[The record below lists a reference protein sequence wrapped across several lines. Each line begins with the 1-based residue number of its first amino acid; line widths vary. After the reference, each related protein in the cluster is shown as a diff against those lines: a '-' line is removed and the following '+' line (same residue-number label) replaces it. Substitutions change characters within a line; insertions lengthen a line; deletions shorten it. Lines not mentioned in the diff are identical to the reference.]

1 MHRFLHPRSE
11 DPVETR
17 PQMDRLRIGKDLV
30 PPEVALPVLVRVILE
45 RLHPQNLCPGLVRQ
59 SFQSLRQQSPLARL
73 IRRLFTCYLNSLQD
87 CRIVV
92 RRSAGGEFRI
102 GDDDDVKLW
111 LRGDPGQ
118 HVYHGEGVQPVEVA
132 VGYDIRAV
140 FHLPRVVRGDGD
152 VGLVAV
158 SLGVRKRI
166 IIWRRRARRVIMSVL

>member
-1 MHRFLHPRSE
+1 
-11 DPVETR
+11 
-17 PQMDRLRIGKDLV
+17 MDRLRIGKDLV
-30 PPEVALPVLVRVILE
+30 PPEVTLTVLVRVILE

-59 SFQSLRQQSPLARL
+59 SFQSLRQQSP
-73 IRRLFTCYLNSLQD
+73 INIINSIIIICYLDSLQD

-118 HVYHGEGVQPVEVA
+118 HVYYGEGVQPVEVA

-140 FHLPRVVRGDGD
+140 FHLPRVVRGDGN

-158 SLGVRKRI
+158 SLGVRKRM
-166 IIWRRRARRVIMSVL
+166 IWRQRDV